1 MNLDPASSDSI
12 ITINLSPK
20 HSTSKS
26 FDSQDEIGFAARNLP
41 TEASVYFTPKSSHSR
56 SFLWRLLDSRRVLE
70 LQSVDLTQDRDYKSD
85 PSLILRLV
93 LPHPIR
99 EDCVS
104 LAAADDHDILNVFAI
119 TTNNDL
125 YTFDLRN
132 DYFAKVGA
140 AEDNVA
146 DWCSTFLPSSF
157 SFRYPHRTFA
167 ASARELLVSLHDGG
181 LLRLERKVSEHG
193 TSTTFMPSW
202 S

>member
-1 MNLDPASSDSI
+1 MNLDPASSESI

-20 HSTSKS
+20 HNTSKS
-26 FDSQDEIGFAARNLP
+26 FDNQDEVGFAARNLP
-41 TEASVYFTPKSSHSR
+41 TDASLYFAPKSSHPR

-70 LQSVDLTQDRDYKSD
+70 FQSVDVTQDRDYKKD
-85 PSLILRLV
+85 ASLILRLV

-99 EDCVS
+99 EDCVA
-104 LAAADDHDILNVFAI
+104 LAAQDDHDILNVFAI

-125 YTFDLRN
+125 YTLDLRK

-140 AEDNVA
+140 AEENVQ

-167 ASARELLVSLHDGG
+167 SSAHELLVSLHDGG
-181 LLRLERKVSEHG
+181 LLRLERKVNENG
-193 TSTTFMPSW
+193 TSAAFMPR
-202 S
+202 